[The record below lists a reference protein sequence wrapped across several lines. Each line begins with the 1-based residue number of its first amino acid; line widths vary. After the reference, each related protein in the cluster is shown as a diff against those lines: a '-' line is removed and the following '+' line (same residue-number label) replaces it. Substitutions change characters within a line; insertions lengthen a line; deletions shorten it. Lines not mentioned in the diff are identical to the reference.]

1 MTPRQ
6 SSAAETRSES
16 TTKWRPG
23 FSPTLE
29 EAMSRMSRD
38 IQPGGL
44 HLSNMFSDHPYIRT
58 ADGSPGPA
66 LPGQPP
72 EESETIWIVGY
83 QDADCLQVAE
93 EARVAVRWV
102 RPIWTRNVSLFGPK
116 VLSALRTGRGERL
129 SRRIAR
135 ILSSNA

>member
-93 EARVAVRWV
+93 EAAWRCDGSDRSGRVMSHCSAR
-102 RPIWTRNVSLFGPK
+102 RFFGPENG
-116 VLSALRTGRGERL
+116 SGGETL
-129 SRRIAR
+129 PPYCTHSQFEW
-135 ILSSNA
+135 S